1 MDWFVLLA
9 PLLLLPIVGI
19 FAASGCVALQRNV
32 SSLSR
37 KALGEPPMPQQTSS

>member
-9 PLLLLPIVGI
+9 PLLLLPIVAL

-32 SSLSR
+32 ASLSR
-37 KALGEPPMPQQTSS
+37 KTFGASSAPHQTSS